1 MTLQTE
7 RTRKARP
14 AKKPAPAAAPRRLA
28 NSLLLIQSI
37 VENIPDMIF
46 VKDATHLRFV
56 LFNKAAEDLLGYSR
70 ENLIGKSDYDFFT
83 RKEADF
89 FIKMDR
95 EVLRR
100 GALLDI
106 PEEPIHTRRKGIR
119 ILHTKK
125 IPILDRSGKAR
136 FLLGVSEDVTDQKRL
151 EKEVLRIS
159 EREHRRIGQDLH
171 DGLGQQLTGIAFLA
185 EVLAATLK
193 DRGLPE
199 AEDAARLARLVS
211 EAVTHARDLAGLL
224 YPLTLET
231 RGLPSALHELATHTR
246 EALGSACDFLCPVP
260 VPRQD
265 KDIEGHLFRIAQ
277 EGVSNAVRHGRVKR
291 IVIELTSKGR
301 RLFLRVMDDGRGYPA
316 RSVATGGMGMT
327 IMRYRARMMK
337 GTISFE
343 RGALGGAS
351 ILCSVPGAPTPPTVA
366 RSVLRPG
373 S

>member
-1 MTLQTE
+1 M
-7 RTRKARP
+7 RRAG
-14 AKKPAPAAAPRRLA
+14 RLA

-46 VKDATHLRFV
+46 VKDAKHLRFV

-83 RKEADF
+83 PKEAEF
-89 FIKMDR
+89 FIRMDR

-136 FLLGVSEDVTDQKRL
+136 FLLGISEDVTDQKRL

-171 DGLGQQLTGIAFLA
+171 DGLGQQLTGIAFMAEALA
-185 EVLAATLK
+185 GSLK
-193 DRGLPE
+193 DRKIPE
-199 AEDAARLARLVS
+199 AENAARLARLVS
-211 EAVTHARDLAGLL
+211 QAVTHARDLAGLL

-231 RGLPSALHELATHTR
+231 HGLPSALQELASHTR
-246 EALGSACDFLCPVP
+246 EAFAIACDFHCPAP
-260 VPRQD
+260 LPRQD
-265 KDIEGHLFRIAQ
+265 KEVEGHLFRIAQ

-291 IVIELTSKGR
+291 IVIEWTSNDR
-301 RLFLRVMDDGRGYPA
+301 RVFLRVMDDGRGFPA
-316 RSVATGGMGMT
+316 KGVASGGMGIT
-327 IMRYRARMMK
+327 IMRYRVRMMK

-351 ILCSVPGAPTPPTVA
+351 IFCSVPCTSIAA
-366 RSVLRPG
+366 G
-373 S
+373 SHSS